1 MSSPRYWPS
10 MTDYQQALQSPAL
23 AFSSSEL
30 QSGAPVETKLGLPR
44 PICGTFASVY
54 ELVNGHRRWA
64 VKCFLRNTPDLH
76 KRYAR
81 ISDHLRKH
89 QRLGYFVA
97 FEYQEEA
104 IRVRGEL
111 FPLVK
116 MEWVDACQLNTFIE
130 QNLSN
135 PRALSKLRKR
145 WGRLVSDLRSANIA
159 HGDLQ
164 HGNVLVLPNGD
175 IRLIDYDGMWVPTLE
190 GEKSNETG
198 HPDFQNPGRT
208 HNDFHCGI
216 DEFSA
221 AVIEIAI
228 SALIRD
234 PSLWEKYNNGDNI
247 LFRRRDFVNPQ
258 RSPLMADL
266 QAMNDRGIR
275 KNLDFVINAC
285 TSAKRASKH
294 PARPASKNKR
304 VEAPAPTP
312 ASWLTDHVEDYGT
325 TPQSPRRS
333 AVVSAPP
340 PRQSSVGMLGKVVG
354 WLLK

>member
-1 MSSPRYWPS
+1 
-10 MTDYQQALQSPAL
+10 
-23 AFSSSEL
+23 
-30 QSGAPVETKLGLPR
+30 
-44 PICGTFASVY
+44 
-54 ELVNGHRRWA
+54 
-64 VKCFLRNTPDLH
+64 
-76 KRYAR
+76 
-81 ISDHLRKH
+81 
-89 QRLGYFVA
+89 
-97 FEYQEEA
+97 
-104 IRVRGEL
+104 
-111 FPLVK
+111 
-116 MEWVDACQLNTFIE
+116 
-130 QNLSN
+130 
-135 PRALSKLRKR
+135 
-145 WGRLVSDLRSANIA
+145 LVSDLRSADIA

-208 HNDFHCGI
+208 QNDFHCGI

-258 RSPLMADL
+258 RSPLVADL
-266 QAMNDRGIR
+266 QAMNDRDIR
-275 KNLDFVINAC
+275 KKLDFVINAC
-285 TSAKRASKH
+285 TSARRASKH
-294 PARPASKNKR
+294 SARPASMKKP

-333 AVVSAPP
+333 SVVSLPP
-340 PRQSSVGMLGKVVG
+340 PRQSSVGMLGKMVG